1 MTCNY
6 SHYTIFEPLSCYQI
20 YNILNKCIF
29 LDRDGVLNKDRVDY
43 VYSEKYLEI
52 LPGVK
57 EALLS
62 LKEAG
67 YLLVVITNQ
76 SGIAKGIYTEADMH
90 NVHKLM
96 QKDWEGCVDDFY
108 FAPWHPNISESLT
121 RKPDSLM
128 FEKAIA
134 KYKIDI
140 SSSWMIGDKNRDLV
154 PAKKLGIKTI
164 QVDNQDSE
172 VADYKASS
180 LPSALDI
187 ILGVT

>member
-1 MTCNY
+1 M
-6 SHYTIFEPLSCYQI
+6 
-20 YNILNKCIF
+20 NKCIF

-57 EALLS
+57 ESLLS
-62 LKEAG
+62 LKKAG
-67 YLLVVITNQ
+67 YLLIVITNQ

-90 NVHKLM
+90 HVHKLM
-96 QKDWEGCVDDFY
+96 QEDWEGCINDFY
-108 FAPWHPNISESLT
+108 FAPWHPSVSESLT

-134 KYKIDI
+134 KYKVDI
-140 SSSWMIGDKNRDLV
+140 NSSWMIGDKNRDLV

-172 VADYKASS
+172 VADYKVSS
-180 LPSALDI
+180 LPNALDI
-187 ILGVT
+187 ILGVA